1 MTFFFKNFKISFIV
15 SIEISILGE
24 TPENCQYD
32 LIFYLMIHFRGVAT
46 YLMANAIYIASI
58 TVISTMLTY
67 LVLGLFFAFVNLGLE
82 LI

>member
-1 MTFFFKNFKISFIV
+1 MTFFYFKISFIV

-24 TPENCQYD
+24 TLENCQYD

-46 YLMANAIYIASI
+46 YLMANAVYIAGIAI
-58 TVISTMLTY
+58 TGTILTY
-67 LVLGLFFAFVNLGLE
+67 LVLGWFFAFVNLGLE

>member
-1 MTFFFKNFKISFIV
+1 MTFFYFKISFIV
-15 SIEISILGE
+15 SIKISNLGE
-24 TPENCQYD
+24 TLENCQYD

-46 YLMANAIYIASI
+46 YLIANAVYIVGIAI
-58 TVISTMLTY
+58 IDTILTY

>member
-1 MTFFFKNFKISFIV
+1 MTFFYFKISFIV
-15 SIEISILGE
+15 SIEISILGK
-24 TPENCQYD
+24 TLENCRYD

-46 YLMANAIYIASI
+46 YLMANTICIASTTGI
-58 TVISTMLTY
+58 GMILTF